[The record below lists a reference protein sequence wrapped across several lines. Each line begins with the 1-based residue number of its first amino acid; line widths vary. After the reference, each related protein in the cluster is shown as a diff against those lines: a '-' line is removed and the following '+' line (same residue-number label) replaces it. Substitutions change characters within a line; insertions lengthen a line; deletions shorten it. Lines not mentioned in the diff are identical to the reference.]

1 MCLVY
6 INIEAIWEDVGWFF
20 MVCGGG
26 PLSLHLGCF
35 LIMYQKKGSNF
46 QIFQG
51 VVNAIDCGFMFPMSK
66 GHFFGLF

>member
-26 PLSLHLGCF
+26 PLSLHL
-35 LIMYQKKGSNF
+35 
-46 QIFQG
+46 
-51 VVNAIDCGFMFPMSK
+51 
-66 GHFFGLF
+66 